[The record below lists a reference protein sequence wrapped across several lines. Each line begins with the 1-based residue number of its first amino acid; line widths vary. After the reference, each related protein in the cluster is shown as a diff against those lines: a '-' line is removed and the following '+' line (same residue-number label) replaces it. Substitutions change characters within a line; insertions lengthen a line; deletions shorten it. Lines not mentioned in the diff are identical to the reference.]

1 MIYCTLREDHLVEAS
16 KLAREGR
23 FDCVR
28 VEKQQAYNH
37 FVFFGTESE
46 TSTCFETYVF
56 PDDWEHPEPD
66 EWYPTR
72 PGKP

>member
-1 MIYCTLREDHLVEAS
+1 MICCTLREDHLVEAS
-16 KLAREGR
+16 KLTREAR

-28 VEKQQAYNH
+28 VEKQQAYNR
-37 FVFFGTESE
+37 FGFFGTESE
-46 TSTCFETYVF
+46 TSTCLCF
-56 PDDWEHPEPD
+56 PDDWEYPEPD